1 MGVEDDMFW
10 PENQNAVVA
19 RKQNL
24 VKHRQQND
32 LLAYS
37 VEDLRDRIPAIAL
50 INPFATR
57 IVILCKDGAGKVGLK
72 VKAIDKG
79 IFVALVINGSPASMG
94 GMKFGDQI
102 LQINGENVAG
112 FSAEK
117 VHGIFKKA
125 GVNNIVLAVRDRPFE
140 RTLTLHKD
148 STGHVGFQFSS
159 GKITAIVV
167 DSSAARNGLLIEHNL
182 LEVNG
187 QNVVGMKDK
196 EISKIIDNAGQVVT
210 VTVIPNFLYRHIIIR
225 RFHSFNV
232 VHDVHYCRLKVRITR
247 IYIAC
252 IGRTHR
258 CSWHTYILG
267 NSHEVL
273 LSSSWGSSNGEAT
286 AFLGAHVCITI
297 TLLLWLVTY
306 AITEFRKWSKGA
318 SSTLLAIEKFTFFG
332 TATSKENIDAFPK
345 GNWANASR
353 FRKVFGH

>member
-1 MGVEDDMFW
+1 MFW
-10 PENQNAVVA
+10 PENQNAVVS

-196 EISKIIDNAGQVVT
+196 EISKIIDDAGQVVT
-210 VTVIPNFLYRHIIIR
+210 VTVIPNFLYRHIMKNMHYSLVKKMD
-225 RFHSFNV
+225 HSV
-232 VHDVHYCRLKVRITR
+232 ADL
-247 IYIAC
+247 
-252 IGRTHR
+252 
-258 CSWHTYILG
+258 
-267 NSHEVL
+267 
-273 LSSSWGSSNGEAT
+273 
-286 AFLGAHVCITI
+286 
-297 TLLLWLVTY
+297 
-306 AITEFRKWSKGA
+306 
-318 SSTLLAIEKFTFFG
+318 
-332 TATSKENIDAFPK
+332 
-345 GNWANASR
+345 
-353 FRKVFGH
+353 